1 MTHLYLSIKT
11 CPVCQQALKERYRK
25 DRTIRSLQGPIYLMS
40 HVSSCENGRCA
51 NYHQGILPEAETLL
65 GIKGYKFGL
74 DVIVK
79 VGQLRFKAYQTWE
92 EIWAALKQEYRLKI
106 SAREIGYLEQA
117 YLALTNP
124 AVAKL
129 TLKPLK

>member
-74 DVIVK
+74 DACLSRK
-79 VGQLRFKAYQTWE
+79 K
-92 EIWAALKQEYRLKI
+92 
-106 SAREIGYLEQA
+106 
-117 YLALTNP
+117 
-124 AVAKL
+124 KL
-129 TLKPLK
+129 TMANSEQDPNTAYAKGQVNPRRAGVNLTTA